1 MGRRRIHTQGGAIDM
16 SVLGQPQTT
25 PMSMLSH
32 PALMSN
38 VGIHNVLQGIHSPLH
53 PNTLRSTGG
62 DLKRDLKHLA
72 YHHLQS
78 GKRGHDLM
86 DDIYHSG
93 RQLLG
98 VGLYAQPHGGD
109 LLDSIYNTG
118 RQLLDSGIDGKPLV
132 DMLLHHSGRG
142 VFDDARQGGQKLFTP
157 KGGKD
162 FVSQVEKGTA
172 DFFQGKG
179 VFAEPSG
186 GNVMRGLD
194 KFGEVLL
201 NKVGDKAIDATI
213 GHFLGHG
220 IPAPPSR
227 SPITDPSL
235 IGGKMRRMKGGNEL
249 TGGDISA
256 HNKAKIQQALAP
268 INAINKGLSAV
279 GKVISGPD
287 FDKNVADIGHAFG
300 RGVKPPRK
308 GRFVKGSAEAK
319 AYMASIRKKGKNKGG
334 AVDIG
339 NIAETAL
346 KFAPLLA
353 LL

>member
-1 MGRRRIHTQGGAIDM
+1 MGRRRIHTQGGAIDL

-38 VGIHNVLQGIHSPLH
+38 VGIHNVLQGVHSPLH

-62 DLKRDLKHLA
+62 DLKGDLKHLA
-72 YHHLQS
+72 YHHLHS

-109 LLDSIYNTG
+109 LLDSIYQTG
-118 RQLLDSGIDGKPLV
+118 RHLIDSGIDGKPLV
-132 DMLLHHSGRG
+132 DILLHH
-142 VFDDARQGGQKLFTP
+142 
-157 KGGKD
+157 GGKLNLMNALMGQSD
-162 FVSQVEKGTA
+162 YSALPIGFGLS
-172 DFFQGKG
+172 
-179 VFAEPSG
+179 AEPMG

-201 NKVGDKAIDATI
+201 NKVGDRAIDAGLSRLT
-213 GHFLGHG
+213 GLG

-227 SPITDPSL
+227 SPITDPSM

-256 HNKAKIQQALAP
+256 HNKAKIEQALAP
-268 INAINKGLSAV
+268 INAINKGLSVV

-287 FDKNVADIGHAFG
+287 FDKNVADIGKAFG
-300 RGVKPPRK
+300 RGAKPPRK

-319 AYMASIRKKGKNKGG
+319 AYMASIRKKKS
-334 AVDIG
+334 
-339 NIAETAL
+339 
-346 KFAPLLA
+346 
-353 LL
+353 

>member
-1 MGRRRIHTQGGAIDM
+1 MGRRRIHTQGGALDL

-62 DLKRDLKHLA
+62 DLRRDLKHLA
-72 YHHLQS
+72 YHHLNTGS
-78 GKRGHDLM
+78 RGGDLI

-98 VGLYAQPHGGD
+98 VGLYAEPHGGD

-132 DMLLHHSGRG
+132 DMLLH
-142 VFDDARQGGQKLFTP
+142 
-157 KGGKD
+157 GGKGL
-162 FVSQVEKGTA
+162 S
-172 DFFQGKG
+172 
-179 VFAEPSG
+179 AEPSG

-194 KFGEVLL
+194 KLGGLFL
-201 NKVGDKAIDATI
+201 DKAGNQLTDMA
-213 GHFLGHG
+213 LGHLFGKG

-235 IGGKMRRMKGGNEL
+235 IGGRMCGGNEL
-249 TGGDISA
+249 TAGTLFQPQKTGRPSA
-256 HNKAKIQQALAP
+256 QDQAKANAIGNAF
-268 INAINKGLSAV
+268 NAINKNVLFPAGTALMGS
-279 GKVISGPD
+279 D
-287 FDKNVADIGHAFG
+287 FEKNVAEVGHAFG
-300 RGVKPPRK
+300 RGVKAPRK
-308 GRFVKGSAEAK
+308 GRFVKGSPEAK
-319 AYMASIRKKGKNKGG
+319 AYMASIRKKSGKGKGLSAEPSGG
-334 AVDIG
+334 AIDIG
-339 NIAETAL
+339 SIAETAL

>member
-1 MGRRRIHTQGGAIDM
+1 MGRRRIHTQGGAIDL

-62 DLKRDLKHLA
+62 DLKGDLKHLA
-72 YHHLQS
+72 YHHLHS
-78 GKRGHDLM
+78 GKRGHELM

-109 LLDSIYNTG
+109 LLDSIYQTG
-118 RQLLDSGIDGKPLV
+118 RHLIDSGHDGKPLV

-142 VFDDARQGGQKLFTP
+142 LSAEPMGGSILNTLGNKLGDRAIDMALSHMFGGQ
-157 KGGKD
+157 
-162 FVSQVEKGTA
+162 
-172 DFFQGKG
+172 
-179 VFAEPSG
+179 
-186 GNVMRGLD
+186 
-194 KFGEVLL
+194 
-201 NKVGDKAIDATI
+201 
-213 GHFLGHG
+213 

-235 IGGKMRRMKGGNEL
+235 IGNGMKGGNEL
-249 TGGDISA
+249 TGGFLGLPKVSA
-256 HNKAKIQQALAP
+256 SRVAKQTAGFNALD
-268 INAINKGLSAV
+268 KGLEAFE
-279 GKVISGPD
+279 GKL
-287 FDKNVADIGHAFG
+287 IGGGKA
-300 RGVKPPRK
+300 PRK

-319 AYMASIRKKGKNKGG
+319 AYMASIRKKK
-334 AVDIG
+334 
-339 NIAETAL
+339 
-346 KFAPLLA
+346 
-353 LL
+353 

>member
-1 MGRRRIHTQGGAIDM
+1 MGRRRIHTQGGAIDL

-38 VGIHNVLQGIHSPLH
+38 VGIHNVLQGVHSPLH

-62 DLKRDLKHLA
+62 NLKGDLKHLA
-72 YHHLQS
+72 YHHLHS
-78 GKRGHDLM
+78 GKRGHELM

-98 VGLYAQPHGGD
+98 VGLYAEPHGGD
-109 LLDSIYNTG
+109 LLDSIYDTG
-118 RQLLDSGIDGKPLV
+118 RHLLDSGIDGKPLV
-132 DMLLHHSGRG
+132 DMLLHHSGSG
-142 VFDDARQGGQKLFTP
+142 LSAEP
-157 KGGKD
+157 MGGKLNLANKLKD
-162 FVSQVEKGTA
+162 LFVGQSDYSALPVGFGLSGT
-172 DFFQGKG
+172 GT
-179 VFAEPSG
+179 
-186 GNVMRGLD
+186 MRGLD
-194 KFGEVLL
+194 KMGEILV
-201 NKVGDKAIDATI
+201 NKLGDRAIDAGIKRLT
-213 GHFLGHG
+213 GLG

-235 IGGKMRRMKGGNEL
+235 VGGRMRRMKGGNEL

-319 AYMASIRKKGKNKGG
+319 AYMASIRKKK
-334 AVDIG
+334 
-339 NIAETAL
+339 
-346 KFAPLLA
+346 
-353 LL
+353 